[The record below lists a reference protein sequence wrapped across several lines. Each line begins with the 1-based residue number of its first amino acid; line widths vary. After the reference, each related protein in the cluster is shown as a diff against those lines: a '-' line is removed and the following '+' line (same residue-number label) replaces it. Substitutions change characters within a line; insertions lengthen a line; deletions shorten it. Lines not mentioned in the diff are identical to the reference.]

1 MTLEE
6 KYELSC
12 YQELTKQQANKEIYQ
27 EQHVN
32 TAQNCEKNEIDT

>member
-12 YQELTKQQANKEIYQ
+12 YQELTKLHANKEIYL
-27 EQHVN
+27 V
-32 TAQNCEKNEIDT
+32 QNMSTPEKSV